1 MQFFGKVFF
10 MIHLLLRTFVR
21 DYTNVADVGVRASY
35 GRLAGVVGILAN
47 VLLFAIKLAAALLC
61 SSVAIAADAVNN
73 LADASSSVIS
83 LLGFRMA
90 AKPADPEHPY
100 GHARYEYLS
109 GLTIAVLILLI
120 GWEIL
125 STGFDKIIHPTPT
138 VFSVVACVILVV
150 SILIKLW
157 LALFNHRL
165 GTLIDSASLTAS
177 AADCRNDVISTAA
190 VLGCS
195 LLSHFFHI
203 QLDGWV
209 GVAVA
214 LFILISGGKLVRET
228 VDPLLGRAP
237 DPEMVTMILQR
248 VQQYPGVLGTHD
260 LMIHDYGPGRQFAS
274 VHVEMAAEVS
284 ILESHDVID
293 NIERDFL
300 AREGIHLI
308 AHLDPVVTS
317 DPHVAEVR
325 DFLVTAACE
334 IHESLTIHDL
344 RLVPGTTHTNVIF
357 DCVVPSDV
365 GISHSEICGS
375 LREKV
380 SRRFPD
386 HFCVITIDENYTG
399 R

>member
-1 MQFFGKVFF
+1 
-10 MIHLLLRTFVR
+10 
-21 DYTNVADVGVRASY
+21 
-35 GRLAGVVGILAN
+35 
-47 VLLFAIKLAAALLC
+47 
-61 SSVAIAADAVNN
+61 
-73 LADASSSVIS
+73 
-83 LLGFRMA
+83 
-90 AKPADPEHPY
+90 
-100 GHARYEYLS
+100 
-109 GLTIAVLILLI
+109 
-120 GWEIL
+120 
-125 STGFDKIIHPTPT
+125 
-138 VFSVVACVILVV
+138 
-150 SILIKLW
+150 
-157 LALFNHRL
+157 
-165 GTLIDSASLTAS
+165 
-177 AADCRNDVISTAA
+177 
-190 VLGCS
+190 
-195 LLSHFFHI
+195 
-203 QLDGWV
+203 V

-214 LFILISGGKLVRET
+214 LFILISGVKLVRET

-293 NIERDFL
+293 NIEREFL

-325 DFLVTAACE
+325 DFLVSAACE
-334 IHESLTIHDL
+334 IHENLTIHDL
-344 RLVPGTTHTNVIF
+344 RLVPGATHTNVIF

-365 GISHSEICGS
+365 GISHSEICGA

-380 SRRFPD
+380 SRRFAD

-399 R
+399 Q

>member
-1 MQFFGKVFF
+1 
-10 MIHLLLRTFVR
+10 MIHFLLRTFVR
-21 DYTNVADVGVRASY
+21 DYTNVTDPRVRASC

-47 VLLFAIKLAAALLC
+47 VLLFGVKIAAAVLC

-109 GLTIAVLILLI
+109 GLLIAVLILLI

-125 STGFDKIIHPTPT
+125 STGVGKILTPTPT
-138 VFSVVACVILVV
+138 VFSATACVILGA
-150 SILIKLW
+150 SILVKLW
-157 LALFNHRL
+157 LALFNSRL
-165 GTLIDSASLTAS
+165 GKLIDSSSLTAS
-177 AADCRNDVISTAA
+177 AADSRNDVISTGA
-190 VLGCS
+190 VLLCS
-195 LLSHFFHI
+195 VLSHFLHI

-214 LFILISGGKLVRET
+214 VFILYSGIGLVRET

-237 DPEMVTMILQR
+237 EPEMVSMILRR
-248 VQQYPGVLGTHD
+248 VQEYPGVLGTHD

-274 VHVEMAAEVS
+274 IHVEMAAEVS

-300 AREGIHLI
+300 HRDGIHLI
-308 AHLDPVVTS
+308 AHLDPVVLS

-325 DFLVTAACE
+325 EFLIEAARE
-334 IHESLTIHDL
+334 LHERLSVHDL
-344 RLVPGTTHTNVIF
+344 RLVPGKTHTNVVF
-357 DCVVPSDV
+357 DCVVPADV
-365 GISHSEICGS
+365 PLSQAEICAG
-375 LREKV
+375 LRKKV
-380 SRRFPD
+380 AEQFPD
-386 HFCVITIDENYTG
+386 HFCVITIDENYAG
-399 R
+399 Q